1 VTDEDDE
8 DDSDG
13 DFEDYYDDDVTSDYK
28 NGDLVLP
35 KGPYGDGT
43 YKITFAA
50 KKRGKVKMV
59 LAPLAQQ
66 ILPPTSEGYESDV
79 TEYGEG
85 GPKTWL
91 HPRRRWQR
99 GGGLKTHDGHAQA
112 SRKNK
117 AMNTLKQ
124 PAGAVPVGAA
134 PIPTSTAALAIAAR
148 AAPANCWAELIT
160 PSSLDSVVVTRRR
173 RRVTSFAF
181 PFGNV
186 GILIE
191 FVYGTARTGPV
202 RSTTN
207 KTSGR
212 PRACGHR
219 FGLVLNVAYSHVR
232 CALCL
237 ITTQLL
243 TAYEG
248 KATLRPKHR
257 RLCHA

>member
-1 VTDEDDE
+1 
-8 DDSDG
+8 
-13 DFEDYYDDDVTSDYK
+13 
-28 NGDLVLP
+28 
-35 KGPYGDGT
+35 
-43 YKITFAA
+43 
-50 KKRGKVKMV
+50 M
-59 LAPLAQQ
+59 
-66 ILPPTSEGYESDV
+66 

-99 GGGLKTHDGHAQA
+99 GGGLKTQDRHAHA

-124 PAGAVPVGAA
+124 PAGAVPVGVA
-134 PIPTSTAALAIAAR
+134 PIPASTAALAIAAR

-212 PRACGHR
+212 ARLWSPPGPVGDWRYIGPIADC
-219 FGLVLNVAYSHVR
+219 LVLNIVAYSHVR
-232 CALCL
+232 CVLCL

>member
-1 VTDEDDE
+1 
-8 DDSDG
+8 
-13 DFEDYYDDDVTSDYK
+13 
-28 NGDLVLP
+28 VLL
-35 KGPYGDGT
+35 KGPYGNGT

-99 GGGLKTHDGHAQA
+99 GGGLKTHDGHAHA

-134 PIPTSTAALAIAAR
+134 PIPASTAALAIAAR

-160 PSSLDSVVVTRRR
+160 PSSLDSVVITRRR

-207 KTSGR
+207 KTSRGGA
-212 PRACGHR
+212 RARGHR

>member
-13 DFEDYYDDDVTSDYK
+13 DFEDYYDDVTSDYK
-28 NGDLVLP
+28 NGDLVLL
-35 KGPYGDGT
+35 KGPYGYGT

-99 GGGLKTHDGHAQA
+99 GGGLKTHDGHAHA

-124 PAGAVPVGAA
+124 PAVPVGAA
-134 PIPTSTAALAIAAR
+134 PIPASTAALAIAAR

-160 PSSLDSVVVTRRR
+160 PSSLDSVVVRRRR

-186 GILIE
+186 GILIDLYTE
-191 FVYGTARTGPV
+191 PPELGPSAQQRTVSPRGAGGARGD
-202 RSTTN
+202 TN
-207 KTSGR
+207 R
-212 PRACGHR
+212 
-219 FGLVLNVAYSHVR
+219 
-232 CALCL
+232 
-237 ITTQLL
+237 I
-243 TAYEG
+243 
-248 KATLRPKHR
+248 LRWS
-257 RLCHA
+257 

>member
-1 VTDEDDE
+1 MTDEDDE

-99 GGGLKTHDGHAQA
+99 GGGLKTHDGHAHA

-124 PAGAVPVGAA
+124 PAVPVGAA
-134 PIPTSTAALAIAAR
+134 PIPASTAALAIAAR

-186 GILIE
+186 GILIDLYTE
-191 FVYGTARTGPV
+191 PPEPGPSAQQRTVSPRGGARGVGPT
-202 RSTTN
+202 RI
-207 KTSGR
+207 
-212 PRACGHR
+212 A
-219 FGLVLNVAYSHVR
+219 LVFE
-232 CALCL
+232 CCL
-237 ITTQLL
+237 FT
-243 TAYEG
+243 
-248 KATLRPKHR
+248 
-257 RLCHA
+257 

>member
-1 VTDEDDE
+1 M
-8 DDSDG
+8 
-13 DFEDYYDDDVTSDYK
+13 
-28 NGDLVLP
+28 LL
-35 KGPYGDGT
+35 KGPYGNGT

-99 GGGLKTHDGHAQA
+99 GGGLKTHDGHAHA

-134 PIPTSTAALAIAAR
+134 PIPASTAALAIAAR

-173 RRVTSFAF
+173 RRV
-181 PFGNV
+181 
-186 GILIE
+186 LL
-191 FVYGTARTGPV
+191 
-202 RSTTN
+202 RSR
-207 KTSGR
+207 SGM
-212 PRACGHR
+212 
-219 FGLVLNVAYSHVR
+219 
-232 CALCL
+232 
-237 ITTQLL
+237 
-243 TAYEG
+243 
-248 KATLRPKHR
+248 
-257 RLCHA
+257 

>member
-1 VTDEDDE
+1 MTDEDDE

-13 DFEDYYDDDVTSDYK
+13 DFEDYYDDVTSDYK
-28 NGDLVLP
+28 NGDLVLL

-99 GGGLKTHDGHAQA
+99 GGGLKTQDRHAHA

-124 PAGAVPVGAA
+124 PAGAVPVGVA
-134 PIPTSTAALAIAAR
+134 PIPASTAALAIAAR
-148 AAPANCWAELIT
+148 AAPANCWAELRH
-160 PSSLDSVVVTRRR
+160 SVVTRLRR
-173 RRVTSFAF
+173 RHATTSSSDFF
-181 PFGNV
+181 CVPGNV
-186 GILIE
+186 GNLIE

-202 RSTTN
+202 RSAQQRT
-207 KTSGR
+207 
-212 PRACGHR
+212 
-219 FGLVLNVAYSHVR
+219 
-232 CALCL
+232 
-237 ITTQLL
+237 
-243 TAYEG
+243 
-248 KATLRPKHR
+248 
-257 RLCHA
+257 

>member
-28 NGDLVLP
+28 NGDLVLL

-99 GGGLKTHDGHAQA
+99 GGGLKTHDGHAHA

-124 PAGAVPVGAA
+124 PAVPVGAA
-134 PIPTSTAALAIAAR
+134 PIPASTAALAIAAR

-160 PSSLDSVVVTRRR
+160 PSSLDSVVVRRRR

-186 GILIE
+186 GILIDLYTEPPELGPSAQQRTVSPRGAGGARGDTIE
-191 FVYGTARTGPV
+191 FCV
-202 RSTTN
+202 
-207 KTSGR
+207 
-212 PRACGHR
+212 
-219 FGLVLNVAYSHVR
+219 GL
-232 CALCL
+232 
-237 ITTQLL
+237 
-243 TAYEG
+243 E
-248 KATLRPKHR
+248 
-257 RLCHA
+257 